1 MATGTG
7 ANTSKGINHVILGP
21 GGTAAGM
28 ATSKAIN
35 HVILEPNIVAAPL
48 RYKRL
53 PLSLTLG
60 SMTFD
65 QCNRLAMYELYR
77 SCGLDPT
84 APFLIALFEW
94 LTQWTPPQALILTV
108 WSEAVDEEWNV
119 LMQVMPGQVITIDA
133 SVSPEWAGDYEVM
146 EKVITPFQAEAS
158 QLYSGG
164 QGSDG
169 DSPQGSG
176 EIANSADQNA
186 GTIALTL
193 RTYNPNVFFDTSMIP
208 SWSDV
213 PGPWADG
220 SY

>member
-7 ANTSKGINHVILGP
+7 ENVSKVVNHVQLSPP
-21 GGTAAGM
+21 GGIAV
-28 ATSKAIN
+28 SKLVNYVQLLSYA
-35 HVILEPNIVAAPL
+35 PPAPPL

-53 PLSLTLG
+53 PLSLQLG
-60 SMTFD
+60 SCTFD
-65 QCNRLAMYELYR
+65 QANRIMMYELYR

-84 APFLIALFEW
+84 APFLLALFGW
-94 LTQWTPPQALILTV
+94 LTQWTPPQTLVLTV
-108 WSEAVDEEWNV
+108 WSEAVDEEWNI

-146 EKVITPFQAEAS
+146 EKVITPFQGEAS

-164 QGSDG
+164 GVG
-169 DSPQGSG
+169 AGTDSPQGSV
-176 EIANSADQNA
+176 EIANTPSQNS